1 VCVVCVCVCDVC
13 VCMCV
18 VCVCVCCACVCVCVC
33 DGIKVNLSKDSEGA
47 RKFHSVL
54 E

>member
-1 VCVVCVCVCDVC
+1 VKKYPNYKTRKTEFLLVL
-13 VCMCV
+13 
-18 VCVCVCCACVCVCVC
+18 VCVCVC
-33 DGIKVNLSKDSEGA
+33 DGIRGNLSKDTEGA